1 MRKKL
6 KGGRK
11 RQWQGHLQPMWWS
24 GEHLDRIWAGK
35 KSIQRAS
42 TNLEDQEAEAAGLR
56 ARLGGSALRV
66 SVQLFSGLML
76 VVLVPLGSIHHCAG
90 LSHLSE
96 DEHTRE
102 QEAQVDLEARLA
114 LPKID
119 PPFLALAPMTQGVRW
134 RSVHTT

>member
-1 MRKKL
+1 
-6 KGGRK
+6 
-11 RQWQGHLQPMWWS
+11 MWWS

-35 KSIQRAS
+35 KYPESKYQLGRSRSRGSGFAS
-42 TNLEDQEAEAAGLR
+42 TSGR
-56 ARLGGSALRV
+56 FGLRV

-119 PPFLALAPMTQGVRW
+119 LPFLALAPMTQGVRW